1 MPARTCARSG
11 IRPKIPAA
19 SGASEST
26 RGTRFRDVSGL
37 ATTHQTGHVPTRRRV
52 HAVRLGRFMA
62 VGLAASAT
70 QIVLLALF
78 LYRGWP
84 DDLADLLALVVAA
97 QLSFTLNSLI
107 TWRDRWV
114 AGRFWHRWLIF
125 HLGIAGTTA
134 VNLGTFFLLRPVVPA
149 LVAAIAGILVA
160 SAGNFFLGERFVF
173 PRAHAIPGDSD

>member
-1 MPARTCARSG
+1 MSG
-11 IRPKIPAA
+11 
-19 SGASEST
+19 
-26 RGTRFRDVSGL
+26 F
-37 ATTHQTGHVPTRRRV
+37 ATTHQTGRLPTLVRAHAIRV
-52 HAVRLGRFMA
+52 GRFMA
-62 VGLAASAT
+62 VGIAASAT
-70 QIVLLALF
+70 QIALLALF

-134 VNLGTFFLLRPVVPA
+134 VNLGTFFLLRSVIPT
-149 LVAAIAGILVA
+149 LVAAMVGILVA
-160 SAGNFFLGERFVF
+160 SAGNFVLGDRLVF
-173 PRAHAIPGDSD
+173 PRAHATSGEVA